1 MEINQISRS
10 KNGVVMMR
18 KIIIYGSKYGT
29 TERYAIELSRRTG
42 ISAYSYNTLKDLS
55 DYDVIIYLGGLYA
68 GGVLGLSDT
77 VKLMPAN
84 QEQRLIVITVG
95 LADTNDKTNTDSIKS
110 SIEKLLPKHIFKCTE
125 IFHLRGGIDYQ
136 TLTSLHKIMMKF
148 MYHQEKKI
156 PPEKR
161 SSETKEFIR
170 TYNQKIDF
178 VDFESLNSVIEHL
191 S

>member
-1 MEINQISRS
+1 
-10 KNGVVMMR
+10 MR

-42 ISAYSYNTLKDLS
+42 ISAYSYKSIKDLS
-55 DYDVIIYLGGLYA
+55 DYNVIIYLGGLYA

-77 VKLMPAN
+77 VKFMPAD
-84 QEQRLIVITVG
+84 QKQKLFIITVG
-95 LADTNDKTNTDSIKS
+95 LADPTDKTNTDSIKC
-110 SIEKLLPKHIFKCTE
+110 SIEKQLSKHIYERSE

-136 TLTSLHKIMMKF
+136 TLTSMHKIMMKF
-148 MYHQEKKI
+148 MYHQENKI

-161 SSETKEFIR
+161 SSETKEFIE

>member
-1 MEINQISRS
+1 
-10 KNGVVMMR
+10 MR

-29 TERYAIELSRRTG
+29 TERYAIELSKRTG

-55 DYDVIIYLGGLYA
+55 DYHVIIYLGGLYA

-95 LADTNDKTNTDSIKS
+95 LADTKDKTNTDNIKCSIK
-110 SIEKLLPKHIFKCTE
+110 KLLPKHIYECTE

-136 TLTSLHKIMMKF
+136 RLTSLHKIMMKF
-148 MYHQEKKI
+148 MYHQEKKV

-170 TYNQKIDF
+170 TYNKKIDF
-178 VDFESLNSVIEHL
+178 VDFESLSSVIEHL